1 MRKLPAYER
10 RDRQN
15 SSVKVRR
22 AGYTL
27 VPVDLPL
34 HAGTVKLEI
43 GLAKGRRCTTSVRRS
58 RTRTGSEQ
66 GRLLKE
72 RQRLAAACD
81 GGRLSLLG
89 WHGGGC
95 GQCAGSGSHGSATPE
110 VDLIGATFVAV
121 ATALGGGTIR
131 DLLLN
136 RNVFWIADQ
145 TYLITA
151 ILFGCAAF
159 FILRRKAIPARWLLV
174 PDAIGP
180 ALFTVLGTQAALQWH
195 APWLAAASLLG
206 VITGVFGGVLRDV
219 LCNEVPLLCVPES
232 CMPQQPGWAHSY

>member
-1 MRKLPAYER
+1 MA
-10 RDRQN
+10 
-15 SSVKVRR
+15 
-22 AGYTL
+22 
-27 VPVDLPL
+27 VDYLYWV
-34 HAGTVKLEI
+34 GM
-43 GLAKGRRCTTSVRRS
+43 
-58 RTRTGSEQ
+58 
-66 GRLLKE
+66 
-72 RQRLAAACD
+72 AACAVSA
-81 GGRLSLLG
+81 L
-89 WHGGGC
+89 
-95 GQCAGSGSHGSATPE
+95 AGVMEAQRQE

-174 PDAIGP
+174 PDAIGL

-195 APWLAAASLLG
+195 APWLAASLLG

-219 LCNEVPLLCVPES
+219 LCNEVPLVMRAGELYATAAWLGALLLIGAEAYGIDSMTASGLAMVAVLTIRLAAIRYHWTLPAF
-232 CMPQQPGWAHSY
+232 PGKP